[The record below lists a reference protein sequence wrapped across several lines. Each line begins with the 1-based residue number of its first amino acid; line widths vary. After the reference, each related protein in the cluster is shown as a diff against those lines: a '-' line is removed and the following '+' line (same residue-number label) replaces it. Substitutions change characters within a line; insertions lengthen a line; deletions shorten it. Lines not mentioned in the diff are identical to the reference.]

1 MKSSRFSSLSE
12 IKHLYIVFLFLI
24 DCISNK
30 ERFPKYT
37 NVYFF
42 MILKYKYDF
51 YGYNFKL
58 CCIISRRVRFYPNNL
73 LWSSKRCKTYL

>member
-1 MKSSRFSSLSE
+1 MT
-12 IKHLYIVFLFLI
+12 LFLRKSVVLTKTQRVFVI
-24 DCISNK
+24 
-30 ERFPKYT
+30 KYT

-58 CCIISRRVRFYPNNL
+58 CCIISRRIRFYPNNL